1 MARLKDIAEHV
12 GVSIS
17 TVSRVMKNDSNH
29 SVSEETRRK
38 IWETAEQIG
47 YNAQL
52 ANKAKKK
59 QVLKQNYRI
68 GCIVAMPQNKYNN
81 PYFSIIL
88 EGIEKE
94 MAASGMRLDFV
105 HSLEKQGDLQQLQA
119 LVKEHR
125 LDGVLIVERIE
136 YEAYKWLRENVGIVV
151 GIDLADKEIPVVS
164 YDRTAA
170 AKEAVQYL
178 IAQGHR
184 QIAYIGGAELNGHF
198 RSEKR
203 FLGYQSAMQEAGL
216 PIHEEW
222 VIDVKWDV
230 SLSYELTRQAFESN
244 KHTPTAIFSASDMM
258 AIAAMRAA
266 TERGLRVPEDIAF
279 FGVDNIE
286 ISEFTSPPLSTVHVP
301 KLEMGMFAV
310 KVLLDYLDNRHAIP
324 VKLVIPHKMMLRRST
339 GSVSE

>member
-1 MARLKDIAEHV
+1 MARLKDIAEQV

-17 TVSRVMKNDSNH
+17 TVSRVMKNDANH

-38 IWETAEQIG
+38 IWETAEQMG
-47 YNAQL
+47 YHSQRA
-52 ANKAKKK
+52 AKAKKNQPK
-59 QVLKQNYRI
+59 HVFRVA
-68 GCIVAMPQNKYNN
+68 CVVAMPQNKYNN

-94 MAASGMRLDFV
+94 LAASGMRLEFV
-105 HSLEKQGDLQQLQA
+105 HSLEKQGDLQQLQT
-119 LVKEHR
+119 LVKERR
-125 LDGVLIVERIE
+125 LDGLLIVERIE
-136 YEAYKWLRENVGIVV
+136 QEAYKWLKANVGVIV
-151 GIDLADKEIPVVS
+151 GIDLTDKDIPVVS
-164 YDRTAA
+164 YDRSAA

-184 QIAYIGGAELNGHF
+184 RIAYIGGAELDDHF

-203 FLGYQSAMQEAGL
+203 FLGYLTAMQEAGL
-216 PIHEEW
+216 PIQEDW

-230 SLSYELTRQAFESN
+230 SLSYELTKLAFEKN
-244 KHTPTAIFSASDMM
+244 NERPTAIFAASDMM

-266 TERGLRVPEDIAF
+266 VEQGLKIPEDIAF

-286 ISEFTSPPLSTVHVP
+286 ISEFTSPPLSTIHVP

-310 KVLLDYLDNRHAIP
+310 NMLLDYLNNRYAVP
-324 VKLVIPHKMMLRRST
+324 VKLIVPYTMMLRRSS
-339 GSVSE
+339 GGNSE

>member
-1 MARLKDIAEHV
+1 MATLKDIAEQV

-17 TVSRVMKNDSNH
+17 TVSRVMKNDGNR

-47 YNAQL
+47 YNTQR
-52 ANKAKKK
+52 ANKAKRQAPK
-59 QVLKQNYRI
+59 LSYRV

-81 PYFSIIL
+81 PYFSVIL

-94 MAASGMRLDFV
+94 LAASGMRLEFV

-125 LDGVLIVERIE
+125 PDGVLIVERIE
-136 YEAYKWLRENVGIVV
+136 YEAYKWLRENVGVIV
-151 GIDLADKEIPVVS
+151 GIDLADKEIPTVR
-164 YDRTAA
+164 YDRTSA

-178 IAQGHR
+178 IAKGHR
-184 QIAYIGGAELNGHF
+184 QIAYIGGAELDGHF

-216 PIHEEW
+216 TINDDW

-230 SLSYELTRQAFESN
+230 ALSYELTKQAFEN
-244 KHTPTAIFSASDMM
+244 HGNWPTAIFSASDMM

-266 TERGLRVPEDIAF
+266 TERGLRIPEDIAF

-286 ISEFTSPPLSTVHVP
+286 ISEFTSPPLSTIHVP

-310 KVLLDYLDNRHAIP
+310 KMLLDYLENRYAIP
-324 VKLVIPHKMMLRRST
+324 VKLMIPYKIMLRHSS
-339 GSVSE
+339 GSE